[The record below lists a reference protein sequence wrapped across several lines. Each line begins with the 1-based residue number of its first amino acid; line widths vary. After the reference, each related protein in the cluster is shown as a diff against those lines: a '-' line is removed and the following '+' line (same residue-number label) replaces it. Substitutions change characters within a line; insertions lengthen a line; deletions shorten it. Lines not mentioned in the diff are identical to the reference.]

1 MGKDEEKMQNT
12 MSEQERQ
19 EFYNARRKMNMGIAF
34 ALAGFVVA
42 LMALVLV
49 MQLAKG
55 GSF

>member
-1 MGKDEEKMQNT
+1 MSKGQKKMQNT
-12 MSEQERQ
+12 MTEQERQ

-34 ALAGFVVA
+34 ALAGFVLA
-42 LMALVLV
+42 LMGLVLV

>member
-1 MGKDEEKMQNT
+1 MVKKEKDMNQT
-12 MSEQERQ
+12 MSEQERE
-19 EFYNARRKMNMGIAF
+19 EFYTARRKMNIGIAF
-34 ALAGFVVA
+34 ALAGFVVS